1 MKTLFFSTCA
11 LTLLATAPLARAQT
25 GQNLSDLNDLTNLST
40 NLYLQANTPEAMARM
55 RKDLAA
61 APEAYVVSGAM
72 PGVLAA
78 ANGRRYRVASLRYNV
93 ALRLLEATD
102 STGSHVWPPG
112 SLDGFYLGQNSE
124 ARHFRTYQVRL
135 GSTQPDFVEVLTARP
150 NPPLVLALAHRYLHE
165 DAEIDPIL
173 RTEKRAA
180 RSAVGQSI
188 VAGPGTPNS
197 KEPLRELTLTQ
208 KNVLKLFGPEAAAV
222 AAYALRQNLGYTD
235 LGQVLQMFV
244 FFNQLAEKK

>member
-1 MKTLFFSTCA
+1 MKFISFASLV
-11 LTLLATAPLARAQT
+11 LLALPCLAHAQS
-25 GQNLSDLNDLTNLST
+25 GQLLSDLNDLTNMAST
-40 NLYLQANTPEAMARM
+40 VYQRANTPEAIARM
-55 RKDLAA
+55 RKELTN
-61 APEAYVVSGAM
+61 APEAYVVGIDM
-72 PGVLAA
+72 PGTLVTPDL
-78 ANGRRYRVASLRYNV
+78 RRYQVRALKYNV

-112 SLDGFYLGQNSE
+112 SLDGFYLGQARE
-124 ARHFRTYQVRL
+124 ARHFRTYAVRL
-135 GSTQPDFVEVLTARP
+135 GSTQPDFVEVLTAQP

-180 RSAVGQSI
+180 RTVIGQNI
-188 VAGPGTPNS
+188 VAGPGTPTS

-222 AAYALRQNLGYTD
+222 AAYAVRQKLGYTD
-235 LGQVLQMFV
+235 LGQVLQLFD
-244 FFNQLAEKK
+244 FYNQLVAKK